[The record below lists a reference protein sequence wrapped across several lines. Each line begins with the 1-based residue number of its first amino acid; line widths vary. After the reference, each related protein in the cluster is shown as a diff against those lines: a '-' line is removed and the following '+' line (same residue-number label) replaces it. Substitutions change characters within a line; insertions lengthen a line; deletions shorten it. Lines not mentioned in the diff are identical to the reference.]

1 MPTIAGVKIGANL
14 RRLREARLLT
24 QAQLGE
30 TAGVHRD
37 QVSRIERDEVEPRFS
52 TIRKLAEA
60 LGVDPAEL
68 VRAD

>member
-1 MPTIAGVKIGANL
+1 MPTIGAVKIGKNL
-14 RRLREARLLT
+14 RRLRERRLLT
-24 QAQLGE
+24 QAQLGKA
-30 TAGVHRD
+30 AGVHRD

-68 VRAD
+68 VE